1 MMSGMEPQDLNLAIC
16 GHAWHG
22 KSTLLGKLV
31 AESGMATQR
40 EVEEAHRQASEGR
53 DPSLV
58 FAQLVFRS
66 KDTSHGDSEAA
77 RGITILPSIVR
88 FEFNDTRVTVID
100 TPGQETYTNNRFFGM
115 FQADAAMLVV
125 DVKHRVQPITRQVIR
140 ILRGFEIPLRAVV
153 MTKMDQVGYEEGPF
167 LDAVEE
173 VKAVCREYEVDP
185 DQAVFIPASAYAPD
199 RDLHELGEG
208 LTRNTRMPWYDGPT
222 VRDFVKGLTFA
233 ELRPREAPLRLA
245 IHGSEVYD
253 HVPGIGKTA
262 TALVETG
269 VVRSDMTLHFEPI
282 STERKRPVTARVRSV
297 QLTRGHF
304 ATPGIPLE
312 QGVPRQLVGIA
323 FKNLS
328 EKEQLRELFKGRGA
342 IAGTV
347 EHPPRVA
354 HRLLIELTVFDKD
367 TLVHAGAQWT
377 MHVHVDRV
385 PIQVEKMLERR
396 DAEGGPWQPA
406 QPEDP
411 IATGEWGRMEVTTL
425 TRPVAIEESA
435 TVPQLAKLV
444 LRLENKAIA
453 YGRCLKI
460 LA

>member
-1 MMSGMEPQDLNLAIC
+1 MEPQDLNLAIC

-31 AESGMATQR
+31 AECGMATQR
-40 EVEEAHRQASEGR
+40 EVEEAHRQASDGR

-66 KDTSHGDSEAA
+66 KDTTHGDSEAA

-88 FEFNDTRVTVID
+88 FEFPDSRVTVID

-115 FQADAAMLVV
+115 FQADAALLVV

-140 ILRGFEIPLRAVV
+140 ILRGFEIPLKAVV
-153 MTKMDQVGYEEGPF
+153 LTKMDQVGYAQEPF
-167 LDAVEE
+167 LETVAQVR
-173 VKAVCREYEVDP
+173 KVCEEYEVDAG
-185 DQAVFIPASAYAPD
+185 QAAFIPASAYAPD
-199 RDLHELGEG
+199 RQLHELGEG
-208 LTRNTRMPWYDGPT
+208 LTQFTRTPWYDGPT
-222 VRDFVKGLTFA
+222 VRDFLKGLSFA
-233 ELRPREAPLRLA
+233 ALRPREAPLRLA

-269 VVRSDMTLHFEPI
+269 VVRADMVLQFEPV
-282 STERKRPVTARVRSV
+282 SRERNKPVTARVRSV

-304 ATPGIPLE
+304 ATPGVPLE
-312 QGVPRQLVGIA
+312 EGVPRQLVGLA

-328 EKEQLRELFKGRGA
+328 EKDSLRELFKGRGA

-347 EHPPRVA
+347 DHPPRVGQ
-354 HRLLIELTVFDKD
+354 RLVLELTVFDKD
-367 TLVHAGAQWT
+367 TLLHKGGQWT

-385 PIQVEKMLERR
+385 PVQVETMLERR
-396 DAEGGPWQPA
+396 AADGGPWKTCR
-406 QPEDP
+406 PEDP
-411 IATGEWGRMEVTTL
+411 IAVGEWGRMEVTTV
-425 TRPVAIEESA
+425 TRPVAIEEAA
-435 TVPQLAKLV
+435 TVPQLAKIV
-444 LRLENKAIA
+444 LRLENKAVA
-453 YGRCLKI
+453 YGRCIKV